1 MRPPEALRGRR
12 REKKP
17 TLEELLVEPQ
27 LHLVCTSSPDD
38 ESWTELGMGWFG
50 LEEDVNPSR
59 PTPRPPPS
67 PSQLASFPPFG
78 SRPLSPTLAGSG
90 PRQTRSFAT
99 GGSEGRGAPGGARR
113 GGGRH
118 AGHRPVPIPGAW
130 ACWAA
135 AGAARRGHRGH
146 RPGAAWIVGDTTM
159 PPAGNPPGGGAP
171 AGVAGGGRAVR
182 EPPRPPPGARAPA
195 APAGHRGRRRARRHA
210 KERCCRLFVKQGGRG
225 GAGPPSVLPSGASC
239 GLAPPALGSPAGV
252 RTAGDLVG
260 GWGQRARAGK
270 PGGGG
275 LTGPT
280 RAPPPS
286 SPPACRAGR

>member
-1 MRPPEALRGRR
+1 
-12 REKKP
+12 
-17 TLEELLVEPQ
+17 
-27 LHLVCTSSPDD
+27 
-38 ESWTELGMGWFG
+38 MGWFG

-59 PTPRPPPS
+59 PSPRPLPVPHRNS
-67 PSQLASFPPFG
+67 LSFPPFG
-78 SRPLSPTLAGSG
+78 SRPLSPH
-90 PRQTRSFAT
+90 TRRKWPEANPFLL
-99 GGSEGRGAPGGARR
+99 PGVARAGARR
-113 GGGRH
+113 AGR
-118 AGHRPVPIPGAW
+118 
-130 ACWAA
+130 AA
-135 AGAARRGHRGH
+135 AGGAMPATGRSPSRVRGRAGPPRGPRGGATGATGPAWLGLLVTPPCRRPETPR
-146 RPGAAWIVGDTTM
+146 
-159 PPAGNPPGGGAP
+159 GGAP

-210 KERCCRLFVKQGGRG
+210 KGALLSALREAGRA

-260 GWGQRARAGK
+260 GWGQRAKAGK